1 LQPSH
6 PQPQGFTI
14 SLHRKSS
21 TDAGTGTAF
30 VLLVASIEIEDEES
44 MKEVAKEAVEKA
56 LAKDELVVGE
66 RRREVYLENH
76 AGIQMAESDGELQEL
91 IDRLRLSDDYIK
103 TMEVASK
110 ELRSQNTQLMITL
123 KNYTTL
129 RN

>member
-1 LQPSH
+1 
-6 PQPQGFTI
+6 
-14 SLHRKSS
+14 
-21 TDAGTGTAF
+21 
-30 VLLVASIEIEDEES
+30 VASIEIEDEES
-44 MKEVAKEAVEKA
+44 MKEVAKEALEKA

-66 RRREVYLENH
+66 RRRREVYLENH
-76 AGIQMAESDGELQEL
+76 AGIQMAENDGELQEL